1 MFEWL
6 SIILA
11 SCCLVSGL
19 SLSSIYWKDS
29 RNIIDWFDNQNIMFL
44 NVEGSIS
51 SHITRAKA
59 TNLDG
64 TFETDNAAVTRT
76 DWWGELRFITTKEI
90 SNMESHRSNLRL
102 YSLLFPNCIFFFYS
116 FLPFRIQLSPRKL
129 LYYHDKISSEITTE
143 EVFLIPCTCF
153 MTLSL
158 HAAIKCR
165 SRYERSS
172 RLPDGEKFSF
182 IFCPW
187 KGFRTHVSKVV

>member
-102 YSLLFPNCIFFFYS
+102 YSLLFPNYI
-116 FLPFRIQLSPRKL
+116 
-129 LYYHDKISSEITTE
+129 
-143 EVFLIPCTCF
+143 
-153 MTLSL
+153 
-158 HAAIKCR
+158 
-165 SRYERSS
+165 
-172 RLPDGEKFSF
+172 FSF
-182 IFCPW
+182 IPFFLLESS
-187 KGFRTHVSKVV
+187 FRLVNYFTIMTK